1 MTERY
6 DAVTSRKDKTG
17 KWRST
22 RIGVAFPGENGR
34 FNVVLSALPLTGS
47 DGQAYI
53 TLFPAEAKDTNK
65 GNEAPRSQS
74 SGGTGFNDDIPFAPE
89 CR

>member
-6 DAVTSRKDKTG
+6 DAVTSRKDKSG

-34 FNVVLSALPLTGS
+34 FNVVLSALPLTGN

-53 TLFPAEAKDTNK
+53 TLFPAEDKDK
-65 GNEAPRSQS
+65 PKEAAPR
-74 SGGTGFNDDIPFAPE
+74 GNDMSDEIPF
-89 CR
+89 

>member
-1 MTERY
+1 MIERY
-6 DAVTSRKDKTG
+6 DAVVSRKDKGG

-53 TLFPAEAKDTNK
+53 TLFPAEEKDSK
-65 GNEAPRSQS
+65 SQGSAPR
-74 SGGTGFNDDIPFAPE
+74 GNDALDDAIPFAPE
-89 CR
+89 FR

>member
-1 MTERY
+1 MTSRY
-6 DAVTSRKDKTG
+6 DAVVSRKDKNN

-53 TLFPAEAKDTNK
+53 TLFPAEEKDQQK
-65 GNEAPRSQS
+65 SDGKS
-74 SGGTGFNDDIPFAPE
+74 SGDALDDSIPF
-89 CR
+89 

>member
-6 DAVTSRKDKTG
+6 DAVVSRKDKGG

-53 TLFPAEAKDTNK
+53 TLFPAEARDSQSQ
-65 GNEAPRSQS
+65 GSAPR
-74 SGGTGFNDDIPFAPE
+74 GNDALDDQIPFTPE
-89 CR
+89 FR

>member
-1 MTERY
+1 MTSRY
-6 DAVTSRKDKTG
+6 DAVVSRKDKSG

-34 FNVVLSALPLTGS
+34 FNVVLSALPLTGG

-53 TLFPAEAKDTNK
+53 TLFPAEEKDNQSQ
-65 GNEAPRSQS
+65 GSAPR
-74 SGGTGFNDDIPFAPE
+74 GNDALDDQIPFAPE
-89 CR
+89 FR

>member
-1 MTERY
+1 MTSRY
-6 DAVTSRKDKTG
+6 DAVVSRKDKGG

-53 TLFPAEAKDTNK
+53 TLFPAEEKDQQK
-65 GNEAPRSQS
+65 PGGKS
-74 SGGTGFNDDIPFAPE
+74 SDDTLDDSIPF
-89 CR
+89 

>member
-1 MTERY
+1 MTSRY
-6 DAVTSRKDKTG
+6 DAVVSRKDKGG

-34 FNVVLSALPLTGS
+34 FNIVLSALPLTGS

-53 TLFPAEAKDTNK
+53 TLFPAEEKDQQK
-65 GNEAPRSQS
+65 SDGKS
-74 SGGTGFNDDIPFAPE
+74 SGDELDDSIPF
-89 CR
+89 